1 VDCNDVTRD
10 MAEALMALRDTPLR
24 SDAGPSVG
32 LTHPGLAD
40 DESSLRS
47 SSGLSSYQDTTG
59 HLS

>member
-1 VDCNDVTRD
+1 